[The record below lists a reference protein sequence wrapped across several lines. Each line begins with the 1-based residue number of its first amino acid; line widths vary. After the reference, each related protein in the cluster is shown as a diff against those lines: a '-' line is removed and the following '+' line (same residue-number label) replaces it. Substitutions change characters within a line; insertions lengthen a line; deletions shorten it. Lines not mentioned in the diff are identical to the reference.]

1 MAGEGAAAVAVIK
14 NNRLNEIIIK
24 NPGAGY
30 SSGSTVTL
38 KSEFNYVVNLDLNYL
53 QFNFPHGITTGA
65 EIQFRAEDV
74 GSTEGILPKP
84 SSAGLTS
91 LVAGQVYY
99 AIAGQQNSLESDQ
112 IRFALTL
119 QAAQAGD
126 YITFLTQGSGRQVLL
141 TEVFGGR
148 AEAVVETSRFLEGEE
163 VFQGSAVEAA
173 SATGKVSTNTGWQI
187 GPKILKIVDYDG
199 DWKVGE
205 KVTGSI
211 SKASGIIDNLSIARG
226 VLNIGSLTRTPG
238 KFIDNVGKP
247 SEIVQKIQDSFFY
260 QNFSY
265 VIKSEIPITE
275 WKTQI
280 LENNHPAGFNM
291 FGQLQLVGG
300 KDVSGRKVGTE
311 FTKEV
316 NINNYSNVNQITS
329 FGAAQPI
336 YTDYNNTEVL
346 FRKKRLTSS
355 EEILTSIVKK
365 LDDIAPQFNG
375 IDKQFPITVEGE
387 QVIVQQNQ
395 LMITINGVIQA
406 PGVSYSI
413 VGGNIVFAEPP
424 KPASRVNYRSLD
436 ITPTPIYRI
445 ELYSGQAGPPNFGI
459 FPTLGQQVQGAD
471 SDTVATV
478 IDSGTTHIDV
488 INIGWWHI

>member
-1 MAGEGAAAVAVIK
+1 M
-14 NNRLNEIIIK
+14 
-24 NPGAGY
+24 
-30 SSGSTVTL
+30 
-38 KSEFNYVVNLDLNYL
+38 
-53 QFNFPHGITTGA
+53 
-65 EIQFRAEDV
+65 
-74 GSTEGILPKP
+74 
-84 SSAGLTS
+84 
-91 LVAGQVYY
+91 VAGQIYY
-99 AIAGQQNSLESDQ
+99 AIAGQANSLESDQ

-163 VFQGSAVEAA
+163 VFQGSAVELA

-375 IDKQFPITVEGE
+375 IDK
-387 QVIVQQNQ
+387 
-395 LMITINGVIQA
+395 
-406 PGVSYSI
+406 
-413 VGGNIVFAEPP
+413 
-424 KPASRVNYRSLD
+424 
-436 ITPTPIYRI
+436 
-445 ELYSGQAGPPNFGI
+445 
-459 FPTLGQQVQGAD
+459 
-471 SDTVATV
+471 
-478 IDSGTTHIDV
+478 
-488 INIGWWHI
+488 